1 MNRQEILKAAKECV
15 CKDRNATHGE
25 PEKIFGKIALVWSAL
40 LGINI
45 RDDQVTI
52 MMNALKGVRAWDN
65 PGHDDNWV
73 DMAGYAAC
81 GGELAAKRLEAI
93 AEAFSSDELESEA

>member
-1 MNRQEILKAAKECV
+1 MTRQEILKAAEDCV
-15 CKDRNATHGE
+15 CRDRNATHGE
-25 PEKIFGKIALVWSAL
+25 PEKSFGKIAAVWSAL

-52 MMNALKGVRAWDN
+52 MLNALKCVRAWNN
-65 PGHDDNWV
+65 PGHADNWV

-81 GGELAAKRLEAI
+81 GGELATKRLKALV
-93 AEAFSSDELESEA
+93 EAFSSDELESAA

>member
-1 MNRQEILKAAKECV
+1 MTRQEILKAAEDCV
-15 CKDRNATHGE
+15 CRDRQATHGA
-25 PEKIFGKIALVWSAL
+25 PENSFGKIASVWSAL
-40 LGINI
+40 LGITI

-52 MMNALKGVRAWDN
+52 MLNALKGVRAWDN

-81 GGELAAKRLEAI
+81 GGELVGKRLEALV
-93 AEAFSSDELESEA
+93 EAFSSDELESAA